1 MELEIGK
8 VNHYYDHIQV
18 AVLTLNDSLKLG
30 DTIHIIGHSTDFTQQ
45 VTSMELDHHA
55 ILWVKPGQDVAI
67 KVNQPVHEHDLVLR
81 VVEEALEFTA

>member
-8 VNHYYDHIQV
+8 VSHYYDHIKV
-18 AVLTLNDSLKLG
+18 AVLTLNDPLKLG
-30 DTIHIIGHSTDFTQQ
+30 DTIHIVGHSTDFTQQ
-45 VTSMELDHHA
+45 VTSMELDHKP

-81 VVEEALEFTA
+81 VIEEALEFAA